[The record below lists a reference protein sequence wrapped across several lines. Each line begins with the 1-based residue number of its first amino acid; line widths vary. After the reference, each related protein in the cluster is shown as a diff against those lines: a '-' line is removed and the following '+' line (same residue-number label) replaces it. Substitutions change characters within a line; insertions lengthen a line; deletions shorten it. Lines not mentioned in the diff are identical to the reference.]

1 MVVIEDLQTCDH
13 KPCDVNLSDIL
24 HLWHCGINECR
35 SLSDHPSTSS
45 CEGKFSTPRLYC
57 EWLVEFAGKWITQTY
72 RLVSDQPGNHVSPG
86 KNLFRLAMT
95 FFRLLWSLS
104 YCCVCSWN
112 GNDKLAFWKVLL
124 PLSMSLASI
133 YRQRFLK
140 IAHNLSSL
148 LGGLWCSAFFATNFM
163 QPTTSRNHYTFSLA
177 TGDCTMSTMVGNK
190 SSVRMYWIRVVD
202 FFLSEPSDFW
212 DPSCNQRWP

>member
-1 MVVIEDLQTCDH
+1 MRICRHVTTNHVMLTCLTFCTCDIVGSMNVGH
-13 KPCDVNLSDIL
+13 SVTIPQPAVVRENLVLPDFTASG
-24 HLWHCGINECR
+24 WW
-35 SLSDHPSTSS
+35 SLLGND
-45 CEGKFSTPRLYC
+45 CLR
-57 EWLVEFAGKWITQTY
+57 ITQTY

-104 YCCVCSWN
+104 YCCVCSLN
-112 GNDKLAFWKVLL
+112 GNDK
-124 PLSMSLASI
+124 LSMSLASI
-133 YRQRFLK
+133 YRQQFLK

-202 FFLSEPSDFW
+202 FFLSEPSDF
-212 DPSCNQRWP
+212 